1 MTPLATARTPARQHG
16 PAWLLRATLGAA
28 LLVALGSTL
37 APAAR
42 AGDAGANE
50 GQVWMSVADAQLDE
64 LRGGFDV
71 GSGLMVSFGITRAV
85 YINGELTTQTTLNLG
100 QLDQITAVQA
110 GALGAQLAAL
120 NIVQNGPGNTVESQA
135 GGLALGTIIQNS
147 LNNQH
152 IANMTVIDART
163 NSMEMIKGLNT
174 LSTLND
180 SLSHAIGGN

>member
-1 MTPLATARTPARQHG
+1 MARLAAATPTAPA
-16 PAWLLRATLGAA
+16 LRALLCGA
-28 LLVALGSTL
+28 LLIAMAGTL

-42 AGDAGANE
+42 AGGSGDNG
-50 GQVWMSVADAQLDE
+50 GQVWMTVADSTLDE

-85 YINGELTTQTTLNLG
+85 YINGELVTQTTLNLG
-100 QLDQITAVQA
+100 QLDQITAAQA
-110 GALGAQLAAL
+110 GTLGAQLASL
-120 NIVQNGPGNTVESQA
+120 NIVQNGPGNSVEPQA
-135 GGLALGTIIQNS
+135 GGMALGTIIQNS

-180 SLSHAIGGN
+180 SLARAIGNN

>member
-1 MTPLATARTPARQHG
+1 MAASVPTIAPAIARRQT
-16 PAWLLRATLGAA
+16 LLRAALCGA
-28 LLVALGSTL
+28 LLVALAGSL

-42 AGDAGANE
+42 AGGAAHAQE
-50 GQVWMSVADAQLDE
+50 EVWMTVADSELDT
-64 LRGGFDV
+64 LRGGFEV

-85 YINGELTTQTTLNLG
+85 YINGELVTQTTLNLG
-100 QLDQITAVQA
+100 QLDQITAAQA

-120 NIVQNGPGNTVESQA
+120 NIVQNGPNNAVESQV

-147 LNNQH
+147 LNDQH

-174 LSTLND
+174 LSTLTD
-180 SLSHAIGGN
+180 SLAGAIGN

>member
-1 MTPLATARTPARQHG
+1 MDAVVATRKRPR
-16 PAWLLRATLGAA
+16 PLRAALCGAM
-28 LLVALGSTL
+28 LVALGGSL

-42 AGDAGANE
+42 AGGAGNAQE
-50 GQVWMSVADAQLDE
+50 QIWMTVADSELE
-64 LRGGFDV
+64 TLRGGFDV

-85 YINGELTTQTTLNLG
+85 YINGDLVTQTTLNLG
-100 QLDQITAVQA
+100 QLDQITAAQA

-120 NIVQNGPGNTVESQA
+120 NIVQNGPNNVVEAQA

-174 LSTLND
+174 LSTLTD
-180 SLSHAIGGN
+180 SLSRAIGNN